1 MVYRLLEEG
10 VLNFRTDGE
19 TLESAEGITREQMAV
34 WMMKLLRKYEK
45 TLYYS
50 VHLDYENTFEDIN
63 KCSAEG
69 KIAVQR
75 AYLMGLVQD
84 QGGGK
89 FSPGVFITRTEFET
103 WLSALQELLETAA
116 EAGE

>member
-1 MVYRLLEEG
+1 M
-10 VLNFRTDGE
+10 
-19 TLESAEGITREQMAV
+19 
-34 WMMKLLRKYEK
+34 
-45 TLYYS
+45 
-50 VHLDYENTFEDIN
+50 
-63 KCSAEG
+63 
-69 KIAVQR
+69 QR